1 MKRLAISSLMFM
13 VVACL
18 GVVVGI
24 AQQPVE
30 QADSVSKTATIA
42 AIDHTNRVVTLKDDK
57 GNVEDFKCGPEIKR
71 FDELKVGDT
80 VTFSYHA
87 AVVYQIAKPGASST
101 SAPESV
107 SAVRGQGPKPSGA
120 YARQRQVTVT
130 VEAIDPA
137 VPSIT
142 VRAPNGNTLS
152 AQVKDK
158 KNLGGVKVGDKID
171 ITYTEAMMIVVEAPK
186 K

>member
-13 VVACL
+13 VVAC
-18 GVVVGI
+18 VGLVI
-24 AQQPVE
+24 AFAQQRVE
-30 QADSVSKTATIA
+30 QADNVSKTATIT
-42 AIDHTNRVVTLKDDK
+42 AIDHTNRIVTLKDDK
-57 GNVEDFKCGPEIKR
+57 GNVEEFNCGPEVKR

-80 VTFSYHA
+80 ATFSYHA

-101 SAPESV
+101 AAPESV

-120 YARQRQVTVT
+120 YTRQRQVTVT
-130 VEAIDPA
+130 VEAVDPA

-142 VRAPNGNTLS
+142 VRAPNGNTVS

-158 KNLGGVKVGDKID
+158 KHLEGVKVGDKID
-171 ITYTEAMMIVVEAPK
+171 ITYTEAMMITVEAPK